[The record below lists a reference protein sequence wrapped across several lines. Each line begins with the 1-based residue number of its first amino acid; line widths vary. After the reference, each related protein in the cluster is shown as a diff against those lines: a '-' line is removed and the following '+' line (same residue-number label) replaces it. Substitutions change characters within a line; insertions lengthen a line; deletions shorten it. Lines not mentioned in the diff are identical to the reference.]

1 MIQFEYEMTYRETIE
16 GPLSTTK
23 GSPFGERL
31 CWKIV
36 AATLIGSRINA
47 TLAMPGM
54 DWMRLGVDGIR
65 RQDLR
70 VPLTTED
77 GVTILFHYEAGLIRS
92 TEIFLQALADGSET
106 KMSDQYMRA
115 IPEFIVGDKKYAWLN
130 QYLFVAE
137 GRLAGPK
144 VIEYAIY
151 RVL

>member
-16 GPLSTTK
+16 GPLSATK

-36 AATLIGSRINA
+36 SATLIGSRINV

-70 VPLTTED
+70 VPLVTED
-77 GVTILFHYEAGLIRS
+77 GATILF
-92 TEIFLQALADGSET
+92 QAL
-106 KMSDQYMRA
+106 
-115 IPEFIVGDKKYAWLN
+115 
-130 QYLFVAE
+130 
-137 GRLAGPK
+137 
-144 VIEYAIY
+144 
-151 RVL
+151 